1 MKIRSHYLG
10 LVLVVCFTGRIAAAQ
25 TIDEKLEAMMK
36 EQPTVGLSVAAVKDG
51 KIIYIHSFGYKNLET
66 KTPLSDNDI
75 FRIASISK
83 SFTSVGL
90 MQMIQKKK
98 ISLDDD
104 VSALAGFRIRNP
116 RFPDK
121 VITLRMVL
129 SHTSSINDRQGYFDL
144 VAINPDKNPDW
155 AKCYN
160 DYEPGSAYE
169 YCNYNYNIAGAIL
182 ERVSGERFDHYI
194 AGHILKPLGI
204 SGGFNVNDL
213 DPSRFALIYDYN
225 RETARFI
232 LSPAAYAPRKKEIS
246 EYEMG
251 FTTPVFSPAGGL
263 KISAGDLAQY
273 MMMHMKNGKQNGKRI
288 IAKKNAKLIRTPLSA
303 KEHYGLG
310 LLLNPDLIP
319 GVNMYGHTGGA
330 YGLTSLMFFEP
341 EKKFGFVAIS
351 NGNAPSYSSGRKAIK
366 IMYEE
371 FIRARAD

>member
-51 KIIYIHSFGYKNLET
+51 KLIYTHSFGYKNLET

-310 LLLNPDLIP
+310 LLLNPDLIQ

-330 YGLTSLMFFEP
+330 YG
-341 EKKFGFVAIS
+341 
-351 NGNAPSYSSGRKAIK
+351 
-366 IMYEE
+366 
-371 FIRARAD
+371 

>member
-51 KIIYIHSFGYKNLET
+51 KLIYTHSFGYKNLET

-251 FTTPVFSPAGGL
+251 FTTPVFSPAGGAEN
-263 KISAGDLAQY
+263 ISRRSGPIHDDAHEKREAKREADYRKKERQTDTDTAFRERALRARTVAESRSHPRRQY
-273 MMMHMKNGKQNGKRI
+273 VR
-288 IAKKNAKLIRTPLSA
+288 
-303 KEHYGLG
+303 
-310 LLLNPDLIP
+310 
-319 GVNMYGHTGGA
+319 A
-330 YGLTSLMFFEP
+330 YGRGL
-341 EKKFGFVAIS
+341 
-351 NGNAPSYSSGRKAIK
+351 
-366 IMYEE
+366 
-371 FIRARAD
+371 RADQPDVLRAGEEIRICGHFQRKRPVLLFRQKGH